1 MLDPAKKA
9 MSAAVLALIWLYRSC
24 ISPFKPPCCRFYP
37 TCSAYAATAIRR
49 FGVWRG
55 GVLAVWRLARCQPFY
70 HGPFYDP
77 VPEPVNPN
85 RG

>member
-1 MLDPAKKA
+1 MLDAARKA
-9 MSAAVLALIWLYRSC
+9 MSAAALALIWVYRTC
-24 ISPFKPPCCRFYP
+24 VSPFKPPCCRFHP

-49 FGVWRG
+49 FGVLRG
-55 GVLAVWRLARCQPFY
+55 GALACWRLARCHPFY

-77 VPEPVNPN
+77 VPEPSEPH